1 MNEIALFRFPQK
13 NWPLVDLIDNKI
25 FGTFKFEILKIKTV
39 FTGEKF
45 TKKTISGTVWYC
57 IMSKFS
63 YEKLREKLTLHKMF
77 WNSRNLR

>member
-25 FGTFKFEILKIKTV
+25 LGTFKFEILKIKTV

-45 TKKTISGTVWYC
+45 TKKTISGTVW
-57 IMSKFS
+57 
-63 YEKLREKLTLHKMF
+63 
-77 WNSRNLR
+77 

>member
-25 FGTFKFEILKIKTV
+25 FGTFKFVILKIKTV

-45 TKKTISGTVWYC
+45 TKKTISGTVW
-57 IMSKFS
+57 
-63 YEKLREKLTLHKMF
+63 
-77 WNSRNLR
+77 